1 MMTLQKPTCLMT
13 KLGLEVD
20 DGGVLVVVVVDLV
33 VVVALVVVALVVV
46 VLVVVVAL
54 VVVVFVVVI
63 FSIVLAST
71 LSSTSSK
78 LAAMNGFSSSLVLT
92 SDVGLSTTLIFRVAL
107 PTTSETS
114 NDALTRRTLVVTCR
128 SRF

>member
-1 MMTLQKPTCLMT
+1 MT

-20 DGGVLVVVVVDLV
+20 DGGALVVVVV
-33 VVVALVVVALVVV
+33 ALAVVVALVVV
-46 VLVVVVAL
+46 VLAVVVVVL

-63 FSIVLAST
+63 LSIVLAST

-92 SDVGLSTTLIFRVAL
+92 SDVGLLTTLIFRVAL

-114 NDALTRRTLVVTCR
+114 YDALTRRTVVVTYR